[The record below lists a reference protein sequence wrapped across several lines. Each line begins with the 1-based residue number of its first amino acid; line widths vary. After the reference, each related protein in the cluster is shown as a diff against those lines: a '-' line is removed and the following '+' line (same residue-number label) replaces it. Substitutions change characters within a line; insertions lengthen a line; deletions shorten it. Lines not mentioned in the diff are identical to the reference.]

1 MNPIKSYMYTPQ
13 EIQLAH
19 EIADTLNDQPSLSF
33 FLKATKKHSHRYLRN
48 ILAHVMAMPDYAITK
63 SRGALFTHI
72 INEKTKS
79 SIDDDETAEYYNPW
93 N

>member
-1 MNPIKSYMYTPQ
+1 MRLIKSYMYTPQ

-19 EIADTLNDQPSLSF
+19 ELANTLGDQPSLSF
-33 FLKATKKHSHRYLRN
+33 YLAATKKHNHRYLRTVLN
-48 ILAHVMAMPDYAITK
+48 HVMSMPDYMIRK

-72 INEKTKS
+72 ISDKTKTFT
-79 SIDDDETAEYYNPW
+79 DDETAEFDDSW